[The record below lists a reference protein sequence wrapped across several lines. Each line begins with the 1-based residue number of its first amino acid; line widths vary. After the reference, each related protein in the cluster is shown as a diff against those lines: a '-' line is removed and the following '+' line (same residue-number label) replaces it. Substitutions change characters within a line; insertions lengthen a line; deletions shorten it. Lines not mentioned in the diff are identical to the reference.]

1 MATNTVQ
8 VDYISNDN
16 INDFD
21 DVAKQIIKER
31 VRRSQSLDLDLKL
44 GLSPTSAD
52 LSIKKGSN
60 SIKQSIKSLILTN
73 FYDKLFRPDVG
84 SNIRN
89 MLFEPVDFVSERI
102 LEESIR
108 TVINNFE
115 PRVNLLSVTANADMT
130 EYGYDIKIVF
140 SIRNTGETVTID
152 TFLQATRG

>member
-52 LSIKKGSN
+52 LSIKKGPN